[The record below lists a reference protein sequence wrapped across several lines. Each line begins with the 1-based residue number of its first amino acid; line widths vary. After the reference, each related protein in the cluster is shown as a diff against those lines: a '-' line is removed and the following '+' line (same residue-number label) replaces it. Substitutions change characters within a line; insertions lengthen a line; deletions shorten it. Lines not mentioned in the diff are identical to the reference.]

1 MIPGCGAPYKFLPL
15 SSFFGVEINL
25 KLSAEDLPICTVD
38 ADYFRIDNL
47 SLLFISILKMYLFHY
62 MNNIGKLHH
71 LLHHYDMKS
80 L

>member
-1 MIPGCGAPYKFLPL
+1 MQVQFPTRFPGMAVDTWLWNTLQISSL

-47 SLLFISILKMYLFHY
+47 SLLFISILKMYF
-62 MNNIGKLHH
+62 IT
-71 LLHHYDMKS
+71 
-80 L
+80 